1 MEIVYCSLV
10 NAFLFAKAR
19 LEYEKEDIFSLI
31 YETLCMYN
39 IVPLKEKSN
48 EQNAGNQLSS
58 LSLLFISG

>member
-1 MEIVYCSLV
+1 M